1 MTRDDEVERFLHALA
16 PWVARRLAAEN
27 RTAHCVRF
35 LNKNLHF
42 RISRLLSLTFS
53 LTFVLYVKQVRLNLK
68 VKHPDVTGEPS
79 KFMGH
84 GWCVPRTATR
94 GKAQLPRPVATA
106 SEIARIAINM
116 YRELRRNGG
125 GGPVRFFPQK
135 IISISSDY

>member
-1 MTRDDEVERFLHALA
+1 M
-16 PWVARRLAAEN
+16 
-27 RTAHCVRF
+27 
-35 LNKNLHF
+35 
-42 RISRLLSLTFS
+42 
-53 LTFVLYVKQVRLNLK
+53 RLNLK

-125 GGPVRFFPQK
+125 GGPVRFFPK
-135 IISISSDY
+135 KAFLVK